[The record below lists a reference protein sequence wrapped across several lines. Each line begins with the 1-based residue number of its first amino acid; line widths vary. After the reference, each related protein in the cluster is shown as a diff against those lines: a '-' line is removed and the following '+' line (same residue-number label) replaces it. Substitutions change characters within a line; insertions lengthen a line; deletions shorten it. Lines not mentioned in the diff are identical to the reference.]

1 MINVKALFD
10 LLKENNVNCFCGV
23 PDSLL
28 KDFCAYVT
36 DNTTEKEHTITANEG
51 NAIGFAAGHF
61 LSSGNPALVYMQN
74 SGIGN
79 CVNPLLSLT
88 DDEVYNIPLLM
99 FIGWRGE
106 PDKKD
111 EPQHIKQGKVT
122 DKLLAAMGIK
132 YSVMSD
138 NFDEVKVQIQSA
150 FQYMKETNCPFA
162 FMIRK
167 GTFEKYS
174 LLNKKQ
180 SPYTL
185 KREDAIETVIKE
197 LNEKDVI
204 VSTTGHISR
213 EVYETRER
221 LGQSHK
227 QDFLTVGSMGH
238 SSSIAL
244 GIALQKP
251 DRNIY
256 CFDGDGSV
264 LMHQGAITVNAT
276 KELPNFKHIVFNNE
290 AHDSVGSQ
298 PTAMYK
304 ENLSK
309 VALDCGYKKAYSVS
323 DKDALIKILPE
334 FINDNCTSL
343 LEIKVK
349 CGAREDL
356 GRPKEKPWENKK
368 IFTENLNQIE
378 FCGLGAVKELS
389 KIIKIEKVKKVL
401 VFTGKKSFENIK
413 PVVEKELNGCEI
425 AYYNDFSVNPKK
437 EEIDIALK
445 KINPDFD
452 IITAVGGGSVI
463 DFAKGFR
470 YYLKTDKK
478 LVAIPTTSGTGS
490 EATQF
495 SVIYV
500 DGVKTSLDDKSILPD
515 YSIVD
520 SEFVENNPKYLK
532 ACTAMDAFCHAIES
546 FWSVKSTP
554 LSREYAKQAMLL
566 CRDNLA
572 EYVNGKD
579 KDFAE
584 NMMRAANLAG
594 KAINISRTTAAH
606 ALSYTITSK
615 YGLPHGHAVALSMA
629 DLFSSNLKINELTC
643 IDERGTDFVIKRLNE
658 ILEILEIKDFKIVD
672 DGIWI
677 PRSELKRMS
686 EEMYKAALGYDK
698 ARKEKKDS
706 AYEAAMHKA
715 QGGAETFRY
724 LYKQIQKE
732 EK

>member
-1 MINVKALFD
+1 MINVKDLFD

-51 NAIGFAAGHF
+51 NAIGLAAGHF
-61 LSSGNPALVYMQN
+61 LSTGNPALVYMQN

-122 DKLLAAMGIK
+122 DKLLEAMGIK
-132 YSVMSD
+132 YAVLAE
-138 NFDEVKVQIQSA
+138 NFDEAKVQIQNA
-150 FQYMKETNCPFA
+150 FQYMKETNCPYA

-174 LLNKKQ
+174 LINKKQ

-185 KREDAIETVIKE
+185 KREDSIETVIKM
-197 LNEKDVI
+197 LNESDVI

-221 LGQSHK
+221 LRQSHK

-256 CFDGDGSV
+256 CFDGDGAI

-276 KELPNFKHIVFNNE
+276 KDLTNFKHIVFNNE

-323 DKDALIKILPE
+323 DKEELTKILPE
-334 FINDNCTSL
+334 FINDKCTAL

-368 IFTENLNQIE
+368 IFMENLNQVE
-378 FCGLGAVKELS
+378 FCGSDSIENLS
-389 KIIKIEKVKKVL
+389 KIVKTKNKKKL
-401 VFTGKKSFENIK
+401 LIFTGKKSFENIK
-413 PVVEKELNGCEI
+413 PVIEKEIEGCDI
-425 AYYNDFSVNPKK
+425 IYYNDFSTNPKK

-445 KINPDFD
+445 KIKPDFD
-452 IITAVGGGSVI
+452 MILAIGGGSVI

-478 LVAIPTTSGTGS
+478 LVAIPTTAGTGS

-500 DGVKTSLDDKSILPD
+500 DGVKKSLDEKSILPY

-520 SEFVENNPKYLK
+520 SQFVENNPKYLK
-532 ACTAMDAFCHAIES
+532 ACTGMDAFCHAIES
-546 FWSVKSTP
+546 YWSVKSTP
-554 LSREYAKQAMLL
+554 LSRDYAKNAMIL
-566 CRDNLA
+566 CRDNLVN
-572 EYVNGKD
+572 YVNSND
-579 KDFAE
+579 KTSAE
-584 NMMRAANLAG
+584 NMMKAANLAG

-615 YGLPHGHAVALSMA
+615 FGLPHGHAVALSMP
-629 DLFSSNLKINELTC
+629 DLFCANLNIDEKTC
-643 IDERGTDFVIKRLNE
+643 IDKRGADFVKQKLNE
-658 ILEILEIKDFKIVD
+658 IIEIFETKDIKKYWLDLMNKIGLENDFEKLNIKDKNIIINSVN
-672 DGIWI
+672 WE
-677 PRSELKRMS
+677 RLKNNPKS
-686 EEMYKAALGYDK
+686 LDEDLKNFYN
-698 ARKEKKDS
+698 
-706 AYEAAMHKA
+706 
-715 QGGAETFRY
+715 
-724 LYKQIQKE
+724 
-732 EK
+732 